1 MTATS
6 PQACAAD
13 FAAAL
18 IRRDIDA
25 ALALL
30 SDEVV
35 LFFSNGTTIVGKE
48 AFAKTMTAAWAVIEN
63 YKYESTGSDW
73 ITQTDTAAAV
83 IYSFTWSGVARG
95 QNVGGSG
102 RGTRVF
108 AKKADGAWLMTH
120 EHISNGQ
127 WKA

>member
-1 MTATS
+1 MTAHS

-18 IRRDIDA
+18 LQRDLDA

-30 SDEVV
+30 ADDVV
-35 LFFSNGTTIVGKE
+35 LFFSNGTTIVGKD
-48 AFAKTMTAAWAVIEN
+48 AFAKVMTAAWGVIEN
-63 YKYESTGSDW
+63 YKYESGGSDW
-73 ITQTDTAAAV
+73 LTQTDTAAAV

-95 QNVGGSG
+95 QDMGGTG

-108 AKKADGAWLMTH
+108 ARQADGRWLMTH